1 MEATTN
7 KEITVL
13 TTKIPM
19 EKKFIVDNFDN
30 FKSEDIVFNISLK
43 DCDYNNPK
51 SIFTYL
57 ANCEVSNPYL
67 NFDELETQG
76 LDFMFNYMIEYLS
89 FDRIYSIPQFDRF
102 ILKMLV
108 YHVSN
113 QIDDEDNMDDGLLY
127 NIFMTKCPHLLE
139 EIDYFFYSFSK
150 LFASLVCGGKDKE
163 VLDKEIKEASDNKLQ
178 HAGTNI
184 LTLTQYGKFYKY
196 LGFLEKDK
204 MYMYDEFVKPVI
216 NGETAVFYI
225 LKNSHPF
232 QAITLLQRYE
242 NDPKKFTDKFN
253 ELFNKKE

>member
-1 MEATTN
+1 MKEATN

-57 ANCEVSNPYL
+57 ANCEISNPYL

-89 FDRIYSIPQFDRF
+89 FDRIYSIPQFDKF

-113 QIDDEDNMDDGLLY
+113 QIDDEDTIDDGLLY
-127 NIFMTKCPHLLE
+127 NIFMTKCPYLLE

-150 LFASLVCGGKDKE
+150 LFASLVCGGEDKE
-163 VLDKEIKEASDNKLQ
+163 VLDKEIKESTDNKLQ
-178 HAGTNI
+178 HAGINV

-204 MYMYDEFVKPVI
+204 MYIYDEFVKPVV
-216 NGETAVFYI
+216 NGETAVYYI

-242 NDPKKFTDKFN
+242 NDPQKFTDKFN